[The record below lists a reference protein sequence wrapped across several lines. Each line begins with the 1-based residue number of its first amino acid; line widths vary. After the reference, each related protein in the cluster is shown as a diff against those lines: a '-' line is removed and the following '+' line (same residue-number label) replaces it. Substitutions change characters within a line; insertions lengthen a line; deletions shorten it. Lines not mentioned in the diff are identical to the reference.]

1 VAATA
6 LLPATWALHARPA
19 APGRLGKK
27 ELTFSGLGLTVAL
40 GRRAA
45 AASLKKAAEILTLL
59 LSVQP

>member
-1 VAATA
+1 MGTA
-6 LLPATWALHARPA
+6 WHARPA

-27 ELTFSGLGLTVAL
+27 ELTFSLGLTVAL